1 MRNTDGSTKLE
12 KEVKSSMS
20 LSGQLDIQ
28 MEISYEVVFKGKVK
42 FKGRYLEIIS
52 MLMVFKAVR
61 HRRSPRKSLQ
71 KGEVLRTE
79 F

>member
-12 KEVKSSMS
+12 KEVKSCMS

-42 FKGRYLEIIS
+42 LKVGIW
-52 MLMVFKAVR
+52 
-61 HRRSPRKSLQ
+61 KSS
-71 KGEVLRTE
+71 VC
-79 F
+79 

>member
-1 MRNTDGSTKLE
+1 
-12 KEVKSSMS
+12 
-20 LSGQLDIQ
+20 

-52 MLMVFKAVR
+52 MLMVFKAMR

-71 KGEVLRTE
+71 KGKVLRTE

>member
-1 MRNTDGSTKLE
+1 
-12 KEVKSSMS
+12 
-20 LSGQLDIQ
+20 